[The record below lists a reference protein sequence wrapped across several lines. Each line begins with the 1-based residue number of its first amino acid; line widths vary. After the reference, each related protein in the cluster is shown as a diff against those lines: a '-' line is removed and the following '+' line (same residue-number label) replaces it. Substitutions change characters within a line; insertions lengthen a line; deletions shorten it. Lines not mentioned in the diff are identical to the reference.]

1 MKDKDIQFKFLRIDK
16 HEDDSIFI
24 LTIDHPPAN
33 TLSLSILDEMDGAF
47 NLFDSDANTKILILT
62 GSGDRAFCA
71 GADVNEIMNI
81 TSPENGILHAR
92 RGQDLCNKI
101 ENSDKPVIAAINALC
116 LGGGNEIATACH
128 IRIAS
133 ERAKFAQPEINL
145 GIIPG
150 FGGTQRLARLIG
162 LSRARKL
169 ILTGDMITAKEAFEF
184 GLVDEVVE
192 QSKVLSRAIELAKR
206 ITRNGQAGVRL
217 AQKALR
223 EGYRKSLS
231 EGLELELECFGKICE
246 TEDMKE
252 GLSAF
257 KEKRPPI
264 FKNQ

>member
-1 MKDKDIQFKFLRIDK
+1 MKDKSVQFKFLRIDRQV
-16 HEDDSIFI
+16 EGSIFI

-33 TLSLSILDEMDGAF
+33 TLSASLLDELDAA
-47 NLFDSDANTKILILT
+47 FDSFESDESAKVLVIT
-62 GSGDRAFCA
+62 GAGDRAFCA
-71 GADVNEIMNI
+71 GADVSEII
-81 TSPENGILHAR
+81 GVTSPENGVFLAR
-92 RGQDLCNKI
+92 RGQLLCNKI
-101 ENSDKPVIAAINALC
+101 ENTDKPVIAAINALC
-116 LGGGNEIATACH
+116 LGGGNEIAVACH

-206 ITRNGQAGVRL
+206 IARNGQVGVHL

-223 EGYRKSLS
+223 EGYKKSLS
-231 EGLELELECFGKICE
+231 EGLELELECFGKICQ

-264 FKNQ
+264 FKNR